1 MGVLSRIGI
10 ALDSDLL
17 KRFDRSIARRGY
29 TNRSEAFRDLIRDR
43 LVTEQTAAPDAT
55 VVGTVTLIYD
65 HHSHGVSE
73 KLTEVQHDNHDLVVS
88 TSHAHLDHESCLEVL
103 IVHGKSARVEQFADR
118 LIGLKGVQHGRLVMT
133 VPAHQIEP
141 AHSHTHDHR
150 IPCAGP
156 SGYRLRRNRWPSL
169 SRPGGG
175 RPACAAWLRCHVA
188 HFPQGG

>member
-17 KRFDRSIARRGY
+17 KWFDRSIGRRGY
-29 TNRSEAFRDLIRDR
+29 PNRSDAFRDLIRDR

-73 KLTEVQHDNHDLVVS
+73 KLTEVQHQNHDLVVS

-103 IVHGKSARVEQFADR
+103 IVHGKSARIAEFADR

-133 VPAHQIEP
+133 VPAHPIELARTHP
-141 AHSHTHDHR
+141 HTPTHKH
-150 IPCAGP
+150 
-156 SGYRLRRNRWPSL
+156 N
-169 SRPGGG
+169 
-175 RPACAAWLRCHVA
+175 HK
-188 HFPQGG
+188 H

>member
-17 KRFDRSIARRGY
+17 KRFDRYIGQRGY

-43 LVTEQTAAPDAT
+43 LVTEQTTAPGAT

-65 HHSHGVSE
+65 HHASGLPE
-73 KLTEVQHDNHDLVVS
+73 KLMELQHENHELVVS

-103 IVHGKSARVEQFADR
+103 MVHGKSAKVEHFADC

-133 VPAHQIEP
+133 VPTHATE
-141 AHSHTHDHR
+141 HTRKNGHR
-150 IPCAGP
+150 P
-156 SGYRLRRNRWPSL
+156 NHK
-169 SRPGGG
+169 
-175 RPACAAWLRCHVA
+175 HV
-188 HFPQGG
+188 HKH